1 MSLAQRTLRN
11 WLLALRADIDA
22 AGGGALWLLDGSMA
36 PNPETA
42 PAASPVAIITLASV
56 SFEMH
61 ATEVRMDLVSA
72 VGNAARAGQ
81 PTWGRYVDGD
91 GVAVYD
97 CPAGP
102 PGSGAEIIIT
112 DGLEPPSAMMY
123 TGGVVTA
130 THTITLAGS

>member
-1 MSLAQRTLRN
+1 MSLALRTRRN
-11 WLLALRADIDA
+11 RLLAMRADIDG
-22 AGGGALWLLDGSMA
+22 AGGGALWLLDGDMA

-42 PAASPVAIITLASV
+42 PANAPVCIVTLASV

-61 ATEVRMDLVSA
+61 ATDAQMDLVPA

-102 PGSGAEIIIT
+102 PGSGAEIIVT
-112 DGLEPPSAMMY
+112 DGLDPPSAMMY
-123 TGGVVTA
+123 TGGVVTV
-130 THTITLAGS
+130 THTITEP

>member
-1 MSLAQRTLRN
+1 MSLALRTRRN
-11 WLLALRADIDA
+11 WLLALRADIDG

-36 PNPETA
+36 DNPETA
-42 PAASPVAIITLASV
+42 PSASPVAIIALAPV

-61 ATEVRMDLVSA
+61 STAVQMDLVPA
-72 VGNAARAGQ
+72 VGHAARAGQ

-102 PGSGAEIIIT
+102 PGSGAELIVT
-112 DGLEPPSAMMY
+112 DGQEPPSAQMY
-123 TGGVVTA
+123 TGGEITV
-130 THTITLAGS
+130 THTITGP